1 MTRHIF
7 QIRAE
12 EQSVKES
19 HFTSLQEE
27 IHYVTHEIHNKKS
40 KDGRINR
47 FDPKTGIYSA
57 NSVSPH
63 ADNFLQL
70 NIEEGI
76 KPVVQ
81 ALLNKGYYTYS
92 SCAGHCLSD
101 RRFVGI
107 AFPNQIMKIRFLAQT
122 KTWVEKGVIF
132 RELDTVINQKSSVTN
147 HDLKSTPLGEAGQRF
162 VSCSEETEVFN
173 IQFHCDAAR
182 FYFVEMIILEGS
194 DTCSLM
200 SSPMRAVR
208 LLMTKLFRRD
218 QTTIGLAN
226 FIANDLTP

>member
-1 MTRHIF
+1 MTRHFLNI
-7 QIRAE
+7 QAE

-19 HFTSLQEE
+19 HFASLQEE
-27 IHYVTHEIHNKKS
+27 IHYVTHEIHNKKN

-63 ADNFLQL
+63 ANDFLQL

-76 KPVVQ
+76 KPVVE

-107 AFPNQIMKIRFLAQT
+107 AFPNQIMRIRFLAQT
-122 KTWVEKGVIF
+122 KIWTEKGVIF
-132 RELDTVINQKSSVTN
+132 RELDTVINQKSSVYN
-147 HDLKSTPLGEAGQRF
+147 HDLKSTPLGETGQRF
-162 VSCSEETEVFN
+162 VSCAEETEVFN

-182 FYFVEMIILEGS
+182 FYFVEMIILEGN
-194 DTCSLM
+194 DTCSFM
-200 SSPMRAVR
+200 SSPIKALR

-218 QTTIGLAN
+218 HTTIVLSH
-226 FIANDLTP
+226 FITKNLTP